1 MGWMKEGREGLM
13 DRWEDKGMD
22 AGIYGGIEG

>member
-1 MGWMKEGREGLM
+1 MGWMKEGREELM

-22 AGIYGGIEG
+22 AGIYGGNEG